1 MGLPCLSFRYDGT
14 APEPRAGMPSGHIPN
29 SYSLPFNTLL
39 QTHKAHASNAVS
51 PTYTTLPDQVELYRQ
66 LRTAPTNNVNSNTT
80 TETSGWSAAAEG
92 EAQPLLDFE
101 KLRQASSNGEPSVT
115 MTCGSGM
122 TAAVLWLAFRT
133 LGIQG
138 SIYDESWMGW
148 ATRANEGEAEV
159 EKTKLD

>member
-1 MGLPCLSFRYDGT
+1 
-14 APEPRAGMPSGHIPN
+14 MPSGHIPN
-29 SYSLPFNTLL
+29 SFSLPFSAVLK
-39 QTHKAHASNAVS
+39 THTTKHPVAQKLAL
-51 PTYTTLPDQVELYRQ
+51 TYTTLPDQVELYRR

-80 TETSGWSAAAEG
+80 TEASGWSSAAADG
-92 EAQPLLDFE
+92 DPQPLLDFE
-101 KLRQASSNGEPSVT
+101 KLRQSSSNGEPSVT

-148 ATRANEGEAEV
+148 ATRANEGEVEV
-159 EKTKLD
+159 EKTKFDGQES